1 VGLMCKD
8 YYHYFISFEIKN
20 EDRNPNK
27 YYYEK
32 IFPPKKYKEIKRMAE
47 PKEVNSDIPELQ
59 NSVEKKC
66 WKELDTFFSSI
77 SLAHI
82 DRAKLACAALGVL
95 MNEKKLQAFLNIKQL
110 KA

>member
-1 VGLMCKD
+1 MCKD

-20 EDRNPNK
+20 KDRNPNK